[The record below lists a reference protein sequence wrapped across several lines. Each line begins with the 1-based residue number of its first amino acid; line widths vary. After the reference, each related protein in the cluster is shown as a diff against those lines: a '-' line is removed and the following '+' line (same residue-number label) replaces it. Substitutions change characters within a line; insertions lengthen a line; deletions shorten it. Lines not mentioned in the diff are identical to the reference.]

1 MKNQRQRSK
10 KPKNGKNTKTKKI
23 KKNYKNKNL
32 VNPGNAWS
40 QPQEEEKGVTV
51 QTLFHFWCKKKQ
63 LVATVDFLKEI
74 PTKYFKI
81 FILVLMGT

>member
-51 QTLFHFWCKKKQ
+51 QTLFHF
-63 LVATVDFLKEI
+63 
-74 PTKYFKI
+74 
-81 FILVLMGT
+81 